1 VSVTSSAV
9 PVRYEP
15 ALTEAEELTLLWRI
29 VDESLE
35 LARPNW

>member
-1 VSVTSSAV
+1 V

-15 ALTEAEELTLLWRI
+15 ALTEAEELTLRWRI

-35 LARPNW
+35 PERAQLVSGDP

>member
-1 VSVTSSAV
+1 V

-15 ALTEAEELTLLWRI
+15 ALTEAEELTLLWRF

-35 LARPNW
+35 PERPNW